1 MGTVHER
8 HLANGYGPDVWTTR
22 PARYADYMEPSS
34 DGWYV
39 SDDWPALD
47 LGSQP
52 PEPRTPALGLWRAPK
67 DYQFWNDSARRMDL
81 VDRLVRRVRGMP
93 ADRAK
98 FILAEAR
105 NAVLRESDTCAVLER
120 FLA

>member
-8 HLANGYGPDVWTTR
+8 HLRNGYGPDAWTTR
-22 PARYADYMEPSS
+22 PAEYADYMEPSS
-34 DGWYV
+34 DG
-39 SDDWPALD
+39 
-47 LGSQP
+47 QP

-98 FILAEAR
+98 FILADAR